1 MGPGTRKNRYP
12 YQNIMCMVLALA
24 FFICLHLISISENVE
39 KSSAMSTTQP
49 QIIEEDEYAW
59 TDPCKFR
66 KNHPQPVIIM
76 SLGRSGSSITWD
88 TMSAL
93 TGKRNIA
100 AEITGGNPQSS
111 KLFFDNLETDEAFR
125 PFTNWTIQYLCH
137 VQREGRRSDIV
148 DAGIAGFQWK
158 PFASSWDST
167 YAIEGLKSIAQ
178 TQKHIDIDD
187 DDSENENKHWPTV
200 KVVYLMRNPLDRKVS
215 NLRHS
220 NSKHVNATGKQD
232 GDKKIISP
240 HCPVGDTKCIEMHSK
255 FDSNIVFPTG
265 PELIRWL
272 RSARNQDQRIHQSL
286 DKLHIPF
293 VEVTYSKLYGNHIY
307 SDQDSAKEWM
317 KLFRH
322 LGVGPMKDLKMDDVR
337 AAFSMASTHK
347 KSRNETISN
356 FEEVR
361 DTLIGTDFEYLLNS

>member
-1 MGPGTRKNRYP
+1 MV
-12 YQNIMCMVLALA
+12 VLAHA
-24 FFICLHLISISENVE
+24 FFICFVTLHLISISENVE
-39 KSSAMSTTQP
+39 KSSTLSTSK
-49 QIIEEDEYAW
+49 W
-59 TDPCKFR
+59 TAPCKFR

-76 SLGRSGSSITWD
+76 ALGRSGSSITWD

-100 AEITGGNPQSS
+100 YEFTGGNPQSS
-111 KLFFDNLETDEAFR
+111 KLFFDNFETNEAFR
-125 PFTNWTIQYLCH
+125 PFTNWTIQHLCH
-137 VQREGRRSDIV
+137 VQREGQRSDIV

-167 YAIEGLKSIAQ
+167 YAIEGLKAIAQ
-178 TQKHIDIDD
+178 TQKHINTDD
-187 DDSENENKHWPTV
+187 DNFENENQHWPTV

-220 NSKHVNATGKQD
+220 NSKNVNAIGRQ
-232 GDKKIISP
+232 GDKKILPP
-240 HCPVGDTKCIEMHSK
+240 HCPVGDTKCIEMHSN

-265 PELIRWL
+265 SELIRWL
-272 RSARNQDQRIHQSL
+272 RNDRKQNQRIHQSL

-307 SDQDSAKEWM
+307 SDQDSAEEWM

-322 LGVGPMKDLKMDDVR
+322 LGVGPMKDLKMEDVR
-337 AAFSMASTHK
+337 GAFSMASTHK